1 MNMIGDTVDGKRYNT
16 LNSELKRIFGNKVMK
31 LSLDAGFTCPNRD
44 GTIGNRGCIFCGE
57 EGSGEFAGSRLIS
70 ISEQAKQQK
79 DLLSRKWK
87 GDKYIAYFQ
96 NFTNTYGDIG
106 RLNRIYEEALRI
118 EGVVGIAI
126 ATRPDCLNHQVLE
139 LLERL
144 NSRTFLWVELGLQS
158 IHRETER
165 FIRRGYPLSVYAAAL
180 DQLMF
185 RGIRVVTH
193 LIIGLPNEDKQQILE
208 SVRYVADKHIWGI
221 KLHSLYIQKD
231 TDLYNYYINNPFKI
245 MTKDEYVDIIIEA
258 LTLLPEDMVVHRVT
272 GDGKKSLLHE
282 PLWSADK
289 LGVLSSIDKE
299 MKLRN
304 IWQGINIEK

>member
-96 NFTNTYGDIG
+96 NFTNTYGDID
-106 RLNRIYEEALRI
+106 RLNRIYEEALHI

-144 NSRTFLWVELGLQS
+144 SSRTFLWVELGLQS

-245 MTKDEYVDIIIEA
+245 MTKDEYVDIITEA
-258 LTLLPEDMVVHRVT
+258 LALLPEDMVIHRVT

-289 LGVLSSIDKE
+289 LSVLSSIDKE

-304 IWQGINIEK
+304 IWQGMNIEK